1 MQRDFKRDP
10 EKPFVASQSSLGTL
24 MGCEEKFVHRYYKA
38 TPRDDNWV
46 SPTYFAFGTAFHEI
60 LHFSQYNKAN
70 VTELLIRGHVEI
82 NGLNWDND
90 GAKVIACLDSYFEN
104 HTREEKFIASE
115 VEIFTDE
122 FVMYA
127 DAIFEDKDG
136 WYIADMKTVGFSLDP
151 YPLYRLKRDNQM
163 CLYAAHAKHFAEKL
177 GLDPDKFTGM
187 SYREVEKPRQRIR
200 KNELH
205 DSFLA
210 RCKPTPYRET
220 FLTPDMLLIDET
232 MFSIKA
238 QLQRARSLK
247 AEMPI
252 KNTQNCKR
260 NGLVCEFW
268 SQCYGEEYKY
278 ES

>member
-1 MQRDFKRDP
+1 MRDFKRDP
-10 EKPFVASQSSLGTL
+10 DKPFVASQSSLATL

-46 SPTYFAFGTAFHEI
+46 RPTYFAFGTAFHEI
-60 LHFSQYNKAN
+60 LHFSQYKKEN
-70 VTELLIRGHVEI
+70 VTDLLVRGHVEV
-82 NGLNWDND
+82 NGLNWDGD
-90 GAKVIACLDSYFEN
+90 GAKIVACLDSYFDN
-104 HTREEKFIASE
+104 NTREERYIASE

-151 YPLYRLKRDNQM
+151 YPMFRLKRDNQM
-163 CLYAAHAKHFAEKL
+163 NLYASHSKHFAEKL
-177 GLDPDKFTGM
+177 DLDPDKFTGM
-187 SYREVEKPRQRIR
+187 SYREIEKPRQRLR
-200 KNELH
+200 KNETH
-205 DSFLA
+205 ESFLA
-210 RCKPTPYRET
+210 RCKGTPYRET
-220 FLTPDMLLIDET
+220 FLTLDTLLIEET
-232 MFSIKA
+232 MFSIRA
-238 QLQRARSLK
+238 QLNRARTLK
-247 AEMPI
+247 AGEAI